1 VGEKDAGRSDAL
13 LPVPE
18 ALSRAL
24 PLYVVRRDALRTVIA
39 GYPWFLDWGR
49 DTLIVLRGLI
59 ADGRHDESLAI
70 LQEFGRFEENGTL
83 PNIIHGQT
91 VGNRD
96 TSDAPLWFCV
106 AAGDLIDATNDR
118 HVLYAPCGNRMLRDV
133 LVSIL
138 SHYRAGTPNGIRM
151 DQESG
156 LIYSP
161 PHFTWMDTNYPAA
174 TPREGYPVEIQ
185 ALWIASL
192 RLAARKIDA
201 SWGALAERASD
212 SLARLFAV
220 REGGL
225 ADCLRAGP
233 GTSAAKAGQEDAL
246 RPNQLLAV
254 TLGVLLDPG
263 LEESVIRE
271 CECLLVPGAL
281 RSLADRPVSADMG
294 VWRDGALLN
303 DPHHPYQGRYL
314 GDEDTRRKPA
324 YHNGTAWTWQFPLY
338 VEALAKV
345 YGKAAQRPALSL
357 LGSAVELLNRGCL
370 GHTPEICDGD
380 APHAARG
387 CGAQAWGVS
396 ELLRV
401 WKKVEAL

>member
-1 VGEKDAGRSDAL
+1 M
-13 LPVPE
+13 
-18 ALSRAL
+18 
-24 PLYVVRRDALRTVIA
+24 RRDALRTVIA

-49 DTLIVLRGLI
+49 DTLIALRGLI
-59 ADGRHDESLAI
+59 ADGRTREALAI
-70 LQEFGRFEENGTL
+70 LREFGRFEEGGTL
-83 PNIIHGQT
+83 PNIIHGNT

-106 AAGDLIDATNDR
+106 AAGDLMEATGDR
-118 HVLYAPCGNRMLRDV
+118 DVLGAACGERTLRDV
-133 LVSIL
+133 LVSIVT
-138 SHYRAGTPNGIRM
+138 HYRAGTSNGIRM
-151 DQESG
+151 DPESA
-156 LIYSP
+156 LVYSP

-192 RLAARKIDA
+192 RLVARKIDA
-201 SWGALAERASD
+201 AWGALAEQAALE
-212 SLARLFAV
+212 LARLFTV
-220 REGGL
+220 KEGWL

-233 GTSAAKAGQEDAL
+233 GTAAARASQEDAL
-246 RPNQLLAV
+246 RPNQLLAI
-254 TLGVLLDPG
+254 TLGVPLDPE
-263 LEESVIRE
+263 LERAVLRACES
-271 CECLLVPGAL
+271 LLVPGAL
-281 RSLADRPVSADMG
+281 RSVADRPVLADMA
-294 VWRDGALLN
+294 VWRDGVLLN

-345 YGKAAQRPALSL
+345 YGKAARTTGLSL

-370 GHTPEICDGD
+370 CHAPEICDGD

-387 CGAQAWGVS
+387 CGAQAWGV
-396 ELLRV
+396 
-401 WKKVEAL
+401 